1 MPFELIYHNSPV
13 SPEERSKVVF
23 HRHAEVIVPKQ
34 LDLEALRFI
43 ACRSQAEY
51 ETLLH
56 LLPRNTRSRWEQQIG
71 LHTQMHLYFK
81 KWTYLQTVDLD
92 SDGIA
97 FHFKRFS
104 LTPGP
109 FLIDVSITETVS
121 NRRFVWKRDSYN
133 TTEPLKLS
141 LGELGSASDY
151 TVNLLFDKQL
161 AYAGRYQ
168 QKDLLPW

>member
-1 MPFELIYHNSPV
+1 
-13 SPEERSKVVF
+13 
-23 HRHAEVIVPKQ
+23 
-34 LDLEALRFI
+34 
-43 ACRSQAEY
+43 
-51 ETLLH
+51 
-56 LLPRNTRSRWEQQIG
+56 
-71 LHTQMHLYFK
+71 MHLYFK

-104 LTPGP
+104 HTPGP